1 MKMLRSDMHRKS
13 GPETIQPPVRK
24 VGISG
29 LDRCKNLAKQAIE
42 RFVIGVEKALDGII
56 QSLLTG
62 LFAERN
68 VRNVSSQKREIIDD

>member
-1 MKMLRSDMHRKS
+1 
-13 GPETIQPPVRK
+13 
-24 VGISG
+24 
-29 LDRCKNLAKQAIE
+29 LAKQAIE

-68 VRNVSSQKREIIDD
+68 VRNN